1 MPHEEES
8 NSYEFQLCDDLSCNG
23 YDATGVYYVSLDD
36 FRSIFTFQTTEISGG
51 VLSSSSIYDP
61 SANINYYV
69 NSYLLPEINPAH
81 TMMDASGSEG
91 IIVTS
96 HNPYSN
102 LLKHDYIFYMVQ
114 QKYGN
119 TNITGFINNKNV
131 LKNSLEELG
140 WDFKTN
146 FENIFFYS
154 ENNGNGFTNADID
167 DDNIGKRLFEQ
178 IEYFASDRLYTD
190 TSGNNR
196 IRDVSSVQSFP
207 FIEND
212 SINFFWTL
220 NNNDENINTRKYR
233 IKLIL
238 TNNTNLVNRLPTD
251 SLADQYHET
260 IYSYGVPQSYS
271 EYEHGN

>member
-1 MPHEEES
+1 MPHEEGS
-8 NSYEFQLCDDLSCNG
+8 SSYEFQLCDDLSCNG

-51 VLSSSSIYDP
+51 MLSSSSIYDP
-61 SANINYYV
+61 SANITYYV
-69 NSYLLPEINPAH
+69 NSYLLPEMNPAH
-81 TMMDASGSEG
+81 AMMDASGSEG

-114 QKYGN
+114 QQYGN
-119 TNITGFINNKNV
+119 TNITGFINNKKT
-131 LKNSLEELG
+131 LKDSLEELG

-146 FENIFFYS
+146 FENKFFYA
-154 ENNGNGFTNADID
+154 ENDGYGFTNADID

-178 IEYFASDRLYTD
+178 IEYFVSDRLYTD

-196 IRDVSSVQSFP
+196 IRDVSSIQSFP
-207 FIEND
+207 LIEND
-212 SINFFWTL
+212 SINFFWTI
-220 NNNDENINTRKYR
+220 NNNNENINTRKYR

-251 SLADQYHET
+251 SLADEYHET
-260 IYSYGVPQSYS
+260 IYSYGVPENYQ
-271 EYEHGN
+271 EDGN